1 MLSKNIYRICT
12 AGIAIAALFLCSDI
26 KAAVFVDYF
35 IPTTPQPEPFSM
47 GPGESLKTIL
57 ATDSSEITIT
67 GGAITNLQESF
78 SRSAVRLTDDAKT
91 YISGGHMRVHTRSG
105 VTFGTPVLHVEDNS
119 EMAIS
124 GGLFESFGNSDY
136 VIDVG
141 DSVNVFISGGRF
153 VGHNS
158 DVVRLPFIASNAV
171 LTIRGGQFLALR
183 SNDVDLSIGDGTVN
197 ILARE
202 AKLGGSPIGFGEVTA
217 GTGILSVV
225 YQNGDLEDISFQKSS
240 SGIINLISVPEPCS
254 LTLLVVTAAFVG
266 SICRRRKA

>member
-1 MLSKNIYRICT
+1 MLNQNIFHICT
-12 AGIAIAALFLCSDI
+12 AGIAIAALFLCSNI
-26 KAAVFVDYF
+26 KAAVFVNYF
-35 IPTTPQPEPFSM
+35 TPTTPQTEPFSM
-47 GPGESLKTIL
+47 GPGESLKSIL

-78 SRSAVRLTDDAKT
+78 SRSAVRLTDDAKA

-105 VTFGTPVLHVEDNS
+105 VTFGTPVLHVEDDS

-124 GGLFESFGNSDY
+124 GGLFESFGNSDH

-141 DSVNVFISGGRF
+141 NSVNVFISGGRF

-171 LTIRGGQFLALR
+171 LTIRGGEFVAMR
-183 SNDVDLSIGDGTVN
+183 TNDVDLSIGDGTVN

-202 AKLGGSPIGFGEVTA
+202 AKLGGSLIGFGEVA
-217 GTGILSVV
+217 ASAGILSII
-225 YQNGDLEDISFQKSS
+225 YPNGVLEDISFQRSS
-240 SGIINLISVPEPCS
+240 SGTINLISVPEPCS
-254 LTLLVVTAAFVG
+254 LTLLVVTAAFIG
-266 SICRRRKA
+266 LMCQR